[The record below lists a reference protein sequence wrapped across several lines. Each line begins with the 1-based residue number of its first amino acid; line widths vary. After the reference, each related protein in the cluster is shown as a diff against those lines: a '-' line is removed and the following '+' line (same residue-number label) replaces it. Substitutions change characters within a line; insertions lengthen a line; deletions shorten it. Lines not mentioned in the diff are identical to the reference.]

1 MKREEKR
8 KLKKISAYALQISIA
23 IIFVLPLVWMIVSSL
38 KPEADI
44 FKDMSSMATF
54 SLKNPTINNY
64 IEMFSRSLIVKG
76 TLNSIGYI
84 SLILLIGIPVNALC
98 GYSLARLKFPG
109 KDIILSLI
117 IALYIVPF
125 ETVILPLYL
134 VSNTLKIT
142 NTFFALFLPFVANSF
157 NIFLFRQF
165 FMSLPKELEEAAS
178 IDGCGALST
187 FVRIVL
193 PNTKPVIATATVLTV
208 VSQWSDFM
216 WPLIAVTSSQ
226 YKTVQVAIQGFF
238 TDPPVR
244 YGPIMAALVF
254 TTIPI
259 IIVFLF
265 LQKYYVEGIMSSGIK
280 G

>member
-8 KLKKISAYALQISIA
+8 KLKKISAYVLQIGIA

-44 FKDMSSMATF
+44 FKDMSSLATF
-54 SLKNPTINNY
+54 SLENPTINNY
-64 IEMFSRSLIVKG
+64 IEMFSRSSIIRG

-109 KDIILSLI
+109 KNIILSLI

-216 WPLIAVTSSQ
+216 WPLIAVTSAQ
-226 YKTVQVAIQGFF
+226 HKTVQVAIQGFF
-238 TDPPVR
+238 TDPPIR

-265 LQKYYVEGIMSSGIK
+265 LQKYYVQGIMSSGIK

>member
-8 KLKKISAYALQISIA
+8 KLKKILTYVLQISIA

-64 IEMFSRSLIVKG
+64 VEMFSRSLIIRG

-109 KDIILSLI
+109 KNIILSLI

-178 IDGCGALST
+178 IDGCGVLST

-216 WPLIAVTSSQ
+216 WPLIAVTSAQ
-226 YKTVQVAIQGFF
+226 HKTVQVAIQGFF

-265 LQKYYVEGIMSSGIK
+265 LQKYYVQGIMSSGIK

>member
-1 MKREEKR
+1 MKREKKR
-8 KLKKISAYALQISIA
+8 KLKKISAYVLQIGIA
-23 IIFVLPLVWMIVSSL
+23 IIFVLPLVWMFVSSL

-44 FKDMSSMATF
+44 FKDMSSLATF
-54 SLKNPTINNY
+54 SLKHPTVNNY
-64 IEMFSRSLIVKG
+64 IQMISRSSIIRG
-76 TLNSIGYI
+76 MLNSIGYI

-109 KDIILSLI
+109 KNLILSLI

-165 FMSLPKELEEAAS
+165 FMSLPKELEEAAK
-178 IDGCGALST
+178 IDGCGVLST

-216 WPLIAVTSSQ
+216 WPLIAVTSAQ
-226 YKTVQVAIQGFF
+226 HKTVQVAIQGFF

-244 YGPIMAALVF
+244 YGPIMAALIF

-265 LQKYYVEGIMSSGIK
+265 LQKYYVQGIMSSGIK

>member
-8 KLKKISAYALQISIA
+8 KLKKISAYVLQIGIA

-44 FKDMSSMATF
+44 FKDMSSLATF
-54 SLKNPTINNY
+54 SLKHPTVDNY
-64 IEMFSRSLIVKG
+64 IQMISRSLIIRG

-142 NTFFALFLPFVANSF
+142 NTFFALFLQFVANSF
-157 NIFLFRQF
+157 NIFLFNQ
-165 FMSLPKELEEAAS
+165 
-178 IDGCGALST
+178 
-187 FVRIVL
+187 
-193 PNTKPVIATATVLTV
+193 
-208 VSQWSDFM
+208 
-216 WPLIAVTSSQ
+216 
-226 YKTVQVAIQGFF
+226 
-238 TDPPVR
+238 
-244 YGPIMAALVF
+244 
-254 TTIPI
+254 
-259 IIVFLF
+259 
-265 LQKYYVEGIMSSGIK
+265 
-280 G
+280 